1 MSTLEEKWNNLKGC
15 PGHVEAL
22 MLDDL
27 VKEVDALRKEV
38 TAMKE
43 AMKLQSIFN
52 QILEKILKL
61 HIEKEPTYGPM
72 LEDEE

>member
-1 MSTLEEKWNNLKGC
+1 MSTLEDKWNNLKGC

-27 VKEVDALRKEV
+27 VKEVDTLRGAV

-43 AMKLQSIFN
+43 AMKLQSEHN
-52 QILEKILKL
+52 KIMQKL
-61 HIEKEPTYGPM
+61 LDSMRDSPTYGPM
-72 LEDEE
+72 IDDKEE

>member
-1 MSTLEEKWNNLKGC
+1 MSTLEEKWNNLKGH

-27 VKEVDALRKEV
+27 VKEVDALRKDMD
-38 TAMKE
+38 ALKE
-43 AMKLQSIFN
+43 AMR
-52 QILEKILKL
+52 L

-72 LEDEE
+72 LEDDD